1 MRSTKSPRVLDWQHI
16 CSVWWAC
23 FSTDNRHTYGY
34 KLCSSPRR
42 LVPLFGWGRLH
53 KKNEKKLARF
63 EDISFIELLSR
74 IRVVCSFLQ
83 NNICPFLAQGI
94 CIYVGHSFFM
104 KHSWTNSINLSF
116 SLEWAIVVQRVEKSN
131 VLMLLQEERGLD
143 CMYVYTLT
151 NQFFRIY
158 DGY

>member
-1 MRSTKSPRVLDWQHI
+1 MRIKEQVDEERSTVCTHRYADCL
-16 CSVWWAC
+16 
-23 FSTDNRHTYGY
+23 
-34 KLCSSPRR
+34 L
-42 LVPLFGWGRLH
+42 
-53 KKNEKKLARF
+53 KNTPTKQNKYVVNQELEHF